1 MLRIER
7 KKSDRA
13 GKCIL
18 HRIAD
23 IPGGVTVSTKSL
35 GGSVLVE
42 GTPIG
47 KGSNGLFEVVKTAQI
62 LKNAGDS
69 DTSYEVDKKNH
80 FKEGDTFAV
89 TAANGKKIM
98 TIDRSDSSRDVIS
111 LEATLGV
118 AISKGDC
125 AFESAGATKK
135 FKVSPIAIVG
145 SKMDVKAGD
154 NLFVDAWVHA
164 VVREE
169 GAPAVTEK
177 MKEALKSVSYV

>member
-7 KKSDRA
+7 KKNDRA

-35 GGSVLVE
+35 GGNVLVE

-47 KGSNGLFEVVKTAQI
+47 KSINGIYAVCKTAVLTEFIDTKLTVKAGHHFKVGDKVATSGSNGKTVTQIEHVDSQFDTIYIDSALDGSPKAGDVLFEASGANKT
-62 LKNAGDS
+62 LKI
-69 DTSYEVDKKNH
+69 V
-80 FKEGDTFAV
+80 
-89 TAANGKKIM
+89 
-98 TIDRSDSSRDVIS
+98 
-111 LEATLGV
+111 
-118 AISKGDC
+118 
-125 AFESAGATKK
+125 
-135 FKVSPIAIVG
+135 PIAVVG
-145 SKMDVKAGD
+145 STMDVKAGD